1 MNLSTTNINNADP
14 GYNFGFIYGNQ
25 NGDNRF
31 TISYEYE
38 EIGRLMNI
46 DLGLVDWKDPTT
58 WSLGFSSFGQ
68 PGTWHPL
75 VELLKVK
82 MLLWIQLVV

>member
-46 DLGLVDWKDPTT
+46 DLGLVDWSTPAT
-58 WSLGFSSFGQ
+58 WPLGFSSFGN
-68 PGTWHPL
+68 L
-75 VELLKVK
+75 VLG
-82 MLLWIQLVV
+82 IQYYGKFGFCPRC